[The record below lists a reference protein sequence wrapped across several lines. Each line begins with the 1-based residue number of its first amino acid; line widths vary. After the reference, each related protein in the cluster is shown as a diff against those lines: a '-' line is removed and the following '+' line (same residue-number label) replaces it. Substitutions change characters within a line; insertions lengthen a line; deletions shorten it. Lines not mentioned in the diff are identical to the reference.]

1 MPQNSSSHPIQPIA
15 GMSDE
20 LQAKL
25 MEFFQNNM
33 VPASTADD
41 PSTRDKTSH
50 GVTNWRG
57 VLGNVTT
64 LASQNKK
71 DRAQERLDEMIGLTT
86 GLYDLVYAKEND
98 VLLMRNKYAK
108 YAHAPLAENEGVRL
122 LTAIYSRRHPDTTL
136 PDRAAH
142 DIYRTLR
149 NKVAT
154 EVKCIDDK
162 LVLVGYNSDKEG
174 IIINTLYW
182 DANDGQFVRDIKG
195 RRCFRRL
202 FDNGDTTTDEDQ
214 ESEWRYRLRLE
225 DIDQDLV
232 TRVYQAALAILD
244 YHKGNLVPYSKM
256 TEEEQE
262 YFIGNPAV
270 PADLLALLDY
280 TDPDS
285 PLNTFWVWSNRNLG
299 RTNDLLKASASM
311 FLKKKPTGAFLLVGK
326 TRNGKSTFIDMLKA
340 ELGLYNTS
348 GVKLTDFDDTTHFAD
363 DLATTMLNA
372 PDDDEDGKEDK
383 ILKSQGTFKTITAHG
398 MVAVRRL
405 YSSNSIKL
413 HARWMN
419 IFPMNDIPQ
428 WQGSSKEA
436 CMKRSLCISFNN
448 DLSRSDKASK
458 DFASETFTAHFYS
471 VLLGVQGA
479 IASYYASHDLH
490 FSEEMEMMRNDIKED
505 IDGED
510 VFVDKLTRY
519 FKGMNATCAESEY
532 QIWSRAR
539 HISFNTK
546 DMKKR
551 LKMSLGWESSKDKK
565 KSTYYNYVSGTS
577 CSYDK
582 FGEAVQNDS
591 DLVMA
596 DKQMILIKVPLQG
609 GVTYEDKLVQIEELH
624 TKREVGPEESRK
636 DEQSVIQEIEN
647 YILNTPGVETI
658 RDYCDL
664 LKQRCQDEIWT

>member
-1 MPQNSSSHPIQPIA
+1 MPQNNNEPVTR
-15 GMSDE
+15 E
-20 LQAKL
+20 EFNRL
-25 MEFFQNNM
+25 MEM
-33 VPASTADD
+33 MPGLLSI
-41 PSTRDKTSH
+41 
-50 GVTNWRG
+50 G
-57 VLGNVTT
+57 GNTGTT
-64 LASQNKK
+64 LTTSRSNRGDFALSAQIKNVNKSNASIKVSS
-71 DRAQERLDEMIGLTT
+71 AQQRDDEIMAIFDE
-86 GLYDLVYAKEND
+86 LYDLVYAREND
-98 VLLMRNKYAK
+98 VVLIKNKSSSYA
-108 YAHAPLAENEGVRL
+108 YRPLTSTDGVRL
-122 LTAIYSRRHPDTTL
+122 LTRIYKRRYPTTNL
-136 PDRAAH
+136 NDRSARSLYQTICNSAE
-142 DIYRTLR
+142 R
-149 NKVAT
+149 
-154 EVKCIDDK
+154 EVKRMDDK
-162 LVLVGYNSDKEG
+162 VILVGYNSIKEG
-174 IIINTLYW
+174 ASIESLYW
-182 DANDGQFVRDIKG
+182 DANDGQFIKDIQGK
-195 RRCFRRL
+195 RCFRRL
-202 FDNGDTTTDEDQ
+202 FDNGESFHDDDE

-225 DIDQDLV
+225 DIEQDLV
-232 TRVYQAALAILD
+232 VRVYSSALAVLERFG
-244 YHKGNLVPYSKM
+244 GNLVPYSNM
-256 TEEEQE
+256 GLDDQE
-262 YFIGNPAV
+262 FFVTNTSTPV
-270 PADLLALLDY
+270 DMLQLLDY
-280 TDPDS
+280 ADPDS
-285 PLNTFWVWSNRNLG
+285 PLNTFWVWSNKNNG
-299 RTNDLLKASASM
+299 RTNDLLKASSSV

-340 ELGLYNTS
+340 ELGINNTS
-348 GVKLTDFDDTTHFAD
+348 GVKLTDFDDATHFAD

-383 ILKSQGTFKTITAHG
+383 ILKSQGTFKSITAHG
-398 MVAVRRL
+398 MVTVRRL

-413 HARWMN
+413 HANWMN

-479 IASYYASHDLH
+479 FAHYYASHDLR
-490 FSEEMEMMRNDIKED
+490 FSDEMEMMRNEIKED

-519 FKGMNATCAESEY
+519 FKGMNATCVESEY

-565 KSTYYNYVSGTS
+565 KSTYYNYVTSTS
-577 CSYDK
+577 CAYDK
-582 FGEAVQNDS
+582 FGESVENES

-609 GVTYEDKLVQIEELH
+609 GVTYEDKLVSIEELH
-624 TKREVGPEESRK
+624 RKCEIGPDAQRK

-647 YILNTPGVETI
+647 YILNTSGIETI

-664 LKQRCQDEIWT
+664 LKQKCQEVTWGTT

>member
-1 MPQNSSSHPIQPIA
+1 MPQNSNEPVTR
-15 GMSDE
+15 E
-20 LQAKL
+20 EFNRL
-25 MEFFQNNM
+25 MEM
-33 VPASTADD
+33 MPGLLSI
-41 PSTRDKTSH
+41 
-50 GVTNWRG
+50 G
-57 VLGNVTT
+57 GNTGTT
-64 LASQNKK
+64 LTTSRSNRGDFALSAQIKNVNKSNASIKVS
-71 DRAQERLDEMIGLTT
+71 RAQQRDDEIMAIFDE
-86 GLYDLVYAKEND
+86 LYDLVYAREND
-98 VLLMRNKYAK
+98 VVLVKNKLSSYA
-108 YAHAPLAENEGVRL
+108 YRPLTSTDGVRL
-122 LTAIYSRRHPDTTL
+122 LTRIYKRRYPTTNL
-136 PDRAAH
+136 NDRSARSLYQTICNSAE
-142 DIYRTLR
+142 R
-149 NKVAT
+149 
-154 EVKCIDDK
+154 EVKRMDDK
-162 LVLVGYNSDKEG
+162 VILVGYNSIKEG
-174 IIINTLYW
+174 ASIESLYW
-182 DANDGQFVRDIKG
+182 DANDGQFIRDIQGK
-195 RRCFRRL
+195 RCFRRL
-202 FDNGDTTTDEDQ
+202 FDNGESFHDDDE
-214 ESEWRYRLRLE
+214 ESEWRYRLKLE
-225 DIDQDLV
+225 DIEQDLV
-232 TRVYQAALAILD
+232 VRVYSSALAILERFG
-244 YHKGNLVPYSKM
+244 GNLVSYSNM
-256 TEEEQE
+256 SPDDQE
-262 YFIGNPAV
+262 FFVTNPSTPV
-270 PADLLALLDY
+270 DMLQLLDY

-285 PLNTFWVWSNRNLG
+285 PLNTFWVWSNKNNG
-299 RTNDLLKASASM
+299 RTNDLLKASSSV

-340 ELGLYNTS
+340 ELGINNTS
-348 GVKLTDFDDTTHFAD
+348 GVKLTDFDDATHFAD

-383 ILKSQGTFKTITAHG
+383 ILKSQGTFKSITAHG
-398 MVAVRRL
+398 MVTVRRL

-413 HARWMN
+413 HANWMN

-479 IASYYASHDLH
+479 FARYYASHDLH
-490 FSEEMEMMRNDIKED
+490 FSDEMEMMRNEIKED

-519 FKGMNATCAESEY
+519 FKGMNATCVESEY

-565 KSTYYNYVSGTS
+565 KSTYYNYVTGTS
-577 CSYDK
+577 CAYDK
-582 FGEAVQNDS
+582 FGESVENKS

-596 DKQMILIKVPLQG
+596 DKQMILIKAPLQG
-609 GVTYEDKLVQIEELH
+609 SVTYEDKLVSIEELH
-624 TKREVGPEESRK
+624 RKCEFGPEGQRK

-664 LKQRCQDEIWT
+664 LKQKCQEATWGTT

>member
-1 MPQNSSSHPIQPIA
+1 MPQNSNEPVTR
-15 GMSDE
+15 E
-20 LQAKL
+20 EFNRL
-25 MEFFQNNM
+25 MKM
-33 VPASTADD
+33 MPGLLSI
-41 PSTRDKTSH
+41 
-50 GVTNWRG
+50 G
-57 VLGNVTT
+57 GNTGTT
-64 LASQNKK
+64 LTTSRSNRGDFALSAQIKNVNKSNASIKVSN
-71 DRAQERLDEMIGLTT
+71 AQQRDDEIMAIFDE
-86 GLYDLVYAKEND
+86 LYDLVYAREND
-98 VLLMRNKYAK
+98 VVLVKNKLSSYA
-108 YAHAPLAENEGVRL
+108 YRPLTSTDGVRL
-122 LTAIYSRRHPDTTL
+122 LTRIYKRRYPTTNL
-136 PDRAAH
+136 NDRSARSLYQTICNSAE
-142 DIYRTLR
+142 R
-149 NKVAT
+149 
-154 EVKCIDDK
+154 EVKRMDDK
-162 LVLVGYNSDKEG
+162 VILVGYNSIKEG
-174 IIINTLYW
+174 ASIESLYW
-182 DANDGQFVRDIKG
+182 DANDGQFIKDIQSK
-195 RRCFRRL
+195 RCFRRL
-202 FDNGDTTTDEDQ
+202 FDNGESFHDDDE
-214 ESEWRYRLRLE
+214 ESEWRYRLKLE
-225 DIDQDLV
+225 DIEQDLV
-232 TRVYQAALAILD
+232 VRVYSSALAILERFG
-244 YHKGNLVPYSKM
+244 GNLVPYSNM
-256 TEEEQE
+256 RPDDQE
-262 YFIGNPAV
+262 FFVTNPLTPV
-270 PADLLALLDY
+270 DMLQLLDY
-280 TDPDS
+280 ADPDS
-285 PLNTFWVWSNRNLG
+285 PLNTFWVWSNKNNG
-299 RTNDLLKASASM
+299 RTNDLLKASSSV

-340 ELGLYNTS
+340 ELGINNTS
-348 GVKLTDFDDTTHFAD
+348 GVKLTDFDDATHFAD

-383 ILKSQGTFKTITAHG
+383 ILKSQGTFKSITAHG
-398 MVAVRRL
+398 MVTVRRL

-413 HARWMN
+413 HANWMN

-479 IASYYASHDLH
+479 FARYYASHDLH
-490 FSEEMEMMRNDIKED
+490 FSDEMEMMRNEIKED

-565 KSTYYNYVSGTS
+565 KSTYYNYVTGTS
-577 CSYDK
+577 CAYDK
-582 FGEAVQNDS
+582 FGESVKNES

-596 DKQMILIKVPLQG
+596 DKQMILIKAPLQG
-609 GVTYEDKLVQIEELH
+609 SVTYEDKLVPIEELH
-624 TKREVGPEESRK
+624 RKCEIGPEGQRK

-647 YILNTPGVETI
+647 YILNTPGIETI

-664 LKQRCQDEIWT
+664 LKQKCQEATWGMT

>member
-1 MPQNSSSHPIQPIA
+1 MPQSSNEPVTR
-15 GMSDE
+15 E
-20 LQAKL
+20 EFNRL
-25 MEFFQNNM
+25 MKM
-33 VPASTADD
+33 MPGLLSI
-41 PSTRDKTSH
+41 
-50 GVTNWRG
+50 GVNTG
-57 VLGNVTT
+57 TT
-64 LASQNKK
+64 LTTSRSNRGDFALSAQIKNVNKSNASIKVSS
-71 DRAQERLDEMIGLTT
+71 AQQRDDEIMAIFDE
-86 GLYDLVYAKEND
+86 LYDLVYAREND
-98 VLLMRNKYAK
+98 VVLIKNKLSSYA
-108 YAHAPLAENEGVRL
+108 YRPLTSTDGVRL
-122 LTAIYSRRHPDTTL
+122 LTRIYKRRYPTTNL
-136 PDRAAH
+136 NDRSARSLYQTICNSAE
-142 DIYRTLR
+142 R
-149 NKVAT
+149 
-154 EVKCIDDK
+154 EVKRMDDK
-162 LVLVGYNSDKEG
+162 VILVGYNSIKEG
-174 IIINTLYW
+174 ASIESLYW
-182 DANDGQFVRDIKG
+182 DANDGQFIKDIQSK
-195 RRCFRRL
+195 RCFRRL
-202 FDNGDTTTDEDQ
+202 FDNGESFHDDDE
-214 ESEWRYRLRLE
+214 ESEWRYRLKLE
-225 DIDQDLV
+225 DIEQDLV
-232 TRVYQAALAILD
+232 VRVYSSALTVLERFG
-244 YHKGNLVPYSKM
+244 GNLVPYSNM
-256 TEEEQE
+256 SPDDQE
-262 YFIGNPAV
+262 FFVTNPSTPV
-270 PADLLALLDY
+270 DMLQLLDY
-280 TDPDS
+280 ADPDS
-285 PLNTFWVWSNRNLG
+285 PLNTFWVWSNKNNG
-299 RTNDLLKASASM
+299 RTNDLLKASSSV

-340 ELGLYNTS
+340 ELGVNNTS
-348 GVKLTDFDDTTHFAD
+348 GVKLTDFDDATHFAD

-383 ILKSQGTFKTITAHG
+383 ILKSQGTFKSITAHG
-398 MVAVRRL
+398 MVTVRRL

-413 HARWMN
+413 HANWMN

-479 IASYYASHDLH
+479 FARYYASHDLH
-490 FSEEMEMMRNDIKED
+490 FSEEMEMMRNEIKED

-519 FKGMNATCAESEY
+519 FKGMNATCVESEY

-565 KSTYYNYVSGTS
+565 KSTYYNYVTSTS
-577 CSYDK
+577 CAYDK
-582 FGEAVQNDS
+582 FGESVKNNS

-609 GVTYEDKLVQIEELH
+609 GVAYKDELVPIEELH
-624 TKREVGPEESRK
+624 RKCEIGPEEQRK

-647 YILNTPGVETI
+647 YILNTPGIETI

-664 LKQRCQDEIWT
+664 LKQKCQEATWGTT

>member
-1 MPQNSSSHPIQPIA
+1 MPQNNNNPVTR
-15 GMSDE
+15 E
-20 LQAKL
+20 EFNRL
-25 MEFFQNNM
+25 MAMMPDFLSIGGNTG
-33 VPASTADD
+33 ST
-41 PSTRDKTSH
+41 
-50 GVTNWRG
+50 
-57 VLGNVTT
+57 
-64 LASQNKK
+64 
-71 DRAQERLDEMIGLTT
+71 LTT
-86 GLYDLVYAKEND
+86 SRSNRGDFALSAQVKNVNKSNAPIKVSSAQQRDDEIMAIFDELYDLVYAREND
-98 VLLMRNKYAK
+98 VVLIKNKLSSYA
-108 YAHAPLAENEGVRL
+108 YRPLTSIDGVRL
-122 LTAIYSRRHPDTTL
+122 LTRIYKRRYPTTNL
-136 PDRAAH
+136 NDRSARSLYQTICNSAE
-142 DIYRTLR
+142 R
-149 NKVAT
+149 
-154 EVKCIDDK
+154 EVKRMDDK
-162 LVLVGYNSDKEG
+162 VILVGYNSIKEG
-174 IIINTLYW
+174 ASIESLYW
-182 DANDGQFVRDIKG
+182 DANDGQFINDIKG
-195 RRCFRRL
+195 KRCFRRL
-202 FDNGDTTTDEDQ
+202 FDNGESFHDDDE
-214 ESEWRYRLRLE
+214 ETEWRYRLKLE
-225 DIDQDLV
+225 DIEQDV
-232 TRVYQAALAILD
+232 VMRVYSSALAILERFG
-244 YHKGNLVPYSKM
+244 GNLVPYSNM
-256 TEEEQE
+256 RPDDQE
-262 YFIGNPAV
+262 FFVANPSTPV
-270 PADLLALLDY
+270 DMLQTLDY
-280 TDPDS
+280 ADPDS
-285 PLNTFWVWSNRNLG
+285 PLNTFWVWSNKNNG
-299 RTNDLLKASASM
+299 RTNDLLKASSSV

-340 ELGLYNTS
+340 ELGINNTS
-348 GVKLTDFDDTTHFAD
+348 GVKLTDFDDATHFAD

-383 ILKSQGTFKTITAHG
+383 ILKSQGTFKSITAHG
-398 MVAVRRL
+398 MVTVRRL

-413 HARWMN
+413 HANWMN

-479 IASYYASHDLH
+479 FARYYASHDLH
-490 FSEEMEMMRNDIKED
+490 FSEEMEMMRNEIKED

-519 FKGMNATCAESEY
+519 FKGMNATCAETEY

-565 KSTYYNYVSGTS
+565 KSTYYNYVTGTS
-577 CSYDK
+577 CAYDK
-582 FGEAVQNDS
+582 FGESIDNKS

-609 GVTYEDKLVQIEELH
+609 GIAYEDKLVPVEELH
-624 TKREVGPEESRK
+624 RKCDIGAEEQRK

-664 LKQRCQDEIWT
+664 LKQRCQETTWGTI

>member
-1 MPQNSSSHPIQPIA
+1 MPQSSNEPVTR
-15 GMSDE
+15 E
-20 LQAKL
+20 EFNRL
-25 MEFFQNNM
+25 MKM
-33 VPASTADD
+33 MPGLLSI
-41 PSTRDKTSH
+41 
-50 GVTNWRG
+50 G
-57 VLGNVTT
+57 GNTGTT
-64 LASQNKK
+64 LTTSRSNRGDFALSAQIKNVNKSNASIKVSS
-71 DRAQERLDEMIGLTT
+71 AQQRDDEIMAIFDE
-86 GLYDLVYAKEND
+86 LYDLVYAREND
-98 VLLMRNKYAK
+98 VVLIKNKLSSYA
-108 YAHAPLAENEGVRL
+108 YRPLTSTDGVRL
-122 LTAIYSRRHPDTTL
+122 LTRIYKRRYPTTNL
-136 PDRAAH
+136 NDRSARSLYQTICNSAE
-142 DIYRTLR
+142 R
-149 NKVAT
+149 
-154 EVKCIDDK
+154 EVKRMDDK
-162 LVLVGYNSDKEG
+162 VILVGYNSIKEG
-174 IIINTLYW
+174 ASIESLYW
-182 DANDGQFVRDIKG
+182 DANDGQFIKDIQSK
-195 RRCFRRL
+195 RCFRRL
-202 FDNGDTTTDEDQ
+202 FDNGESFHDDDE
-214 ESEWRYRLRLE
+214 ESEWRYRLKLE
-225 DIDQDLV
+225 DIEQDLV
-232 TRVYQAALAILD
+232 VRVYSSALTVLERFG
-244 YHKGNLVPYSKM
+244 GNLVPYSNM
-256 TEEEQE
+256 SPDDQE
-262 YFIGNPAV
+262 FFVTNPSTPV
-270 PADLLALLDY
+270 DMLQLLDY
-280 TDPDS
+280 ADPDS
-285 PLNTFWVWSNRNLG
+285 PLNTFWVWSNKNNG
-299 RTNDLLKASASM
+299 RTNDLLKASSSV

-340 ELGLYNTS
+340 ELGVNNTS
-348 GVKLTDFDDTTHFAD
+348 GVKLTDFDDATHFAD

-383 ILKSQGTFKTITAHG
+383 ILKSQGTFKSITAHG
-398 MVAVRRL
+398 MVTVRRL

-413 HARWMN
+413 HANWMN

-479 IASYYASHDLH
+479 FARYYASHDLH
-490 FSEEMEMMRNDIKED
+490 FSEEMEMMRNEIKED

-519 FKGMNATCAESEY
+519 FKGMNATCVESEY

-565 KSTYYNYVSGTS
+565 KSTYYNYVTSTS
-577 CSYDK
+577 CAYDK
-582 FGEAVQNDS
+582 FGESVKNNS

-609 GVTYEDKLVQIEELH
+609 GVAYKDELVPIEELH
-624 TKREVGPEESRK
+624 RKCEIGPEEQRK

-647 YILNTPGVETI
+647 YILNTPGIETI

-664 LKQRCQDEIWT
+664 LKQKCQEATWGTT

>member
-1 MPQNSSSHPIQPIA
+1 MPQNNNNPVTR
-15 GMSDE
+15 E
-20 LQAKL
+20 EFNRL
-25 MEFFQNNM
+25 MAMMPDFL
-33 VPASTADD
+33 SI
-41 PSTRDKTSH
+41 
-50 GVTNWRG
+50 G
-57 VLGNVTT
+57 GNTGPT
-64 LASQNKK
+64 
-71 DRAQERLDEMIGLTT
+71 LTT
-86 GLYDLVYAKEND
+86 SRSNRGDFALSAQVKNVNKSNAPIKVSSAQQRDDEIMAIFDELYDLVYAREND
-98 VLLMRNKYAK
+98 VVLIKNKLSSYA
-108 YAHAPLAENEGVRL
+108 YRPLTSIDGVRL
-122 LTAIYSRRHPDTTL
+122 LTRIYKRRYPTTNL
-136 PDRAAH
+136 NDRSARSLYQTICNSAE
-142 DIYRTLR
+142 R
-149 NKVAT
+149 
-154 EVKCIDDK
+154 EVKRMDDK
-162 LVLVGYNSDKEG
+162 VILVGYNSIKEG
-174 IIINTLYW
+174 ASIESLYW
-182 DANDGQFVRDIKG
+182 DANDGQFIKDIQGK
-195 RRCFRRL
+195 RCFRRL
-202 FDNGDTTTDEDQ
+202 FDNGESFHDDDE
-214 ESEWRYRLRLE
+214 ETEWRYRLKLE
-225 DIDQDLV
+225 DIEQDV
-232 TRVYQAALAILD
+232 VMRVYSSALAILERFG
-244 YHKGNLVPYSKM
+244 GNLVPYSNM
-256 TEEEQE
+256 RPDDQE
-262 YFIGNPAV
+262 FFVTNPSTPV
-270 PADLLALLDY
+270 DMLQTLDY
-280 TDPDS
+280 ADPDS
-285 PLNTFWVWSNRNLG
+285 PLNTFWVWSNKNNG
-299 RTNDLLKASASM
+299 RTNDLLKASASV

-340 ELGLYNTS
+340 ELGINNTS
-348 GVKLTDFDDTTHFAD
+348 GVKLTDFDDATHFAD

-383 ILKSQGTFKTITAHG
+383 ILKSQGTFKSITAHG
-398 MVAVRRL
+398 MVTVRRL

-413 HARWMN
+413 HANWMN

-458 DFASETFTAHFYS
+458 DFASETFTARFYS

-479 IASYYASHDLH
+479 FARYYATHDLH
-490 FSEEMEMMRNDIKED
+490 FSEEMEMMRNEIKED

-519 FKGMNATCAESEY
+519 FKGMNATCAETEY

-565 KSTYYNYVSGTS
+565 KSTYYNYVTGTS
-577 CSYDK
+577 CAYDK
-582 FGEAVQNDS
+582 FGESIDNKS

-609 GVTYEDKLVQIEELH
+609 GVTYEDKLVPIEELH
-624 TKREVGPEESRK
+624 RKCDIGAEEQRK

-664 LKQRCQDEIWT
+664 LKQRCQETTWGTI

>member
-1 MPQNSSSHPIQPIA
+1 MPQNNNNPVTR
-15 GMSDE
+15 E
-20 LQAKL
+20 EFNRL
-25 MEFFQNNM
+25 MAMMPDFLSIGGNTG
-33 VPASTADD
+33 ST
-41 PSTRDKTSH
+41 
-50 GVTNWRG
+50 
-57 VLGNVTT
+57 
-64 LASQNKK
+64 
-71 DRAQERLDEMIGLTT
+71 LTT
-86 GLYDLVYAKEND
+86 SRSNRGDFALSAQVKNVNKSNAPVKVSSAQQRDDEIMAIFDELYDLVYAREND
-98 VLLMRNKYAK
+98 VVLIKNKLSSYA
-108 YAHAPLAENEGVRL
+108 YRPLTSTDGVRL
-122 LTAIYSRRHPDTTL
+122 LTRIYKRRYPTTNL
-136 PDRAAH
+136 NDRSARSLYQTICNSAE
-142 DIYRTLR
+142 R
-149 NKVAT
+149 
-154 EVKCIDDK
+154 EVKRMDDK
-162 LVLVGYNSDKEG
+162 VILVGYNSIKEG
-174 IIINTLYW
+174 ASIESLYW
-182 DANDGQFVRDIKG
+182 DANDGQFIKDIQG

-202 FDNGDTTTDEDQ
+202 FDNGESFHDDDE
-214 ESEWRYRLRLE
+214 ETEWRYRLKLE

-232 TRVYQAALAILD
+232 MRVYSSALAILERFG
-244 YHKGNLVPYSKM
+244 GNLVPYSNM
-256 TEEEQE
+256 RPDDQE
-262 YFIGNPAV
+262 FFVTNPSTPV
-270 PADLLALLDY
+270 DMLQMLDY
-280 TDPDS
+280 ADPDS
-285 PLNTFWVWSNRNLG
+285 PLNTFWVWSNKNNG
-299 RTNDLLKASASM
+299 RTNDLLKASSSV

-340 ELGLYNTS
+340 EFGVNNTS
-348 GVKLTDFDDTTHFAD
+348 GVKLTDFDDATHFAD

-383 ILKSQGTFKTITAHG
+383 ILKSQGTFKSITAHG
-398 MVAVRRL
+398 MVTVRRL

-413 HARWMN
+413 HANWMN

-479 IASYYASHDLH
+479 FARYYASHDLH
-490 FSEEMEMMRNDIKED
+490 FSEEMEMMRNEIKED

-519 FKGMNATCAESEY
+519 FKGMNATCAETEY

-565 KSTYYNYVSGTS
+565 KSTYYNYVTGAS
-577 CSYDK
+577 CAYDK
-582 FGEAVQNDS
+582 FGESIDNKS

-609 GVTYEDKLVQIEELH
+609 GFAYKDELVPIEELH
-624 TKREVGPEESRK
+624 RKCDVGAEEQRK

-664 LKQRCQDEIWT
+664 LKQRCQGTTWGTI

>member
-1 MPQNSSSHPIQPIA
+1 MPQNNNEPVTR
-15 GMSDE
+15 E
-20 LQAKL
+20 EFNRL
-25 MEFFQNNM
+25 MEM
-33 VPASTADD
+33 MPGLLSI
-41 PSTRDKTSH
+41 
-50 GVTNWRG
+50 G
-57 VLGNVTT
+57 GNTGTT
-64 LASQNKK
+64 LTTSRSNRGDFALSAQIKNVNKSNASIKVSS
-71 DRAQERLDEMIGLTT
+71 AQQRDDEIMAIFDE
-86 GLYDLVYAKEND
+86 LYDLVYAREND
-98 VLLMRNKYAK
+98 VVLIKNKSSSYA
-108 YAHAPLAENEGVRL
+108 YRPLTSTDGVRL
-122 LTAIYSRRHPDTTL
+122 LTRIYKRRYPTTNL
-136 PDRAAH
+136 NDRSARSLYQTICNSAE
-142 DIYRTLR
+142 R
-149 NKVAT
+149 
-154 EVKCIDDK
+154 EVKRMDDK
-162 LVLVGYNSDKEG
+162 VILVGYNSIKEG
-174 IIINTLYW
+174 ASIESLYW
-182 DANDGQFVRDIKG
+182 DANDGQFIKDIQGK
-195 RRCFRRL
+195 RCFRRL
-202 FDNGDTTTDEDQ
+202 FDNGESFHDDDE

-225 DIDQDLV
+225 DVEQDLV
-232 TRVYQAALAILD
+232 VRVYSSALAVLERFG
-244 YHKGNLVPYSKM
+244 GNLVPYSNM
-256 TEEEQE
+256 GLDDQE
-262 YFIGNPAV
+262 FFVTNPSTPV
-270 PADLLALLDY
+270 DMLQLLDY
-280 TDPDS
+280 ADPDS
-285 PLNTFWVWSNRNLG
+285 PLNTFWVWSNKNNG
-299 RTNDLLKASASM
+299 RTNDLLKASSSV

-340 ELGLYNTS
+340 ELGINNTS
-348 GVKLTDFDDTTHFAD
+348 GVKLTDFDDATHFAD

-383 ILKSQGTFKTITAHG
+383 ILKSQGTFKSITAHG
-398 MVAVRRL
+398 MVTVRRL

-413 HARWMN
+413 HANWMN

-479 IASYYASHDLH
+479 FAHYYASHDLR
-490 FSEEMEMMRNDIKED
+490 FSDEMEMMRNEIKED

-519 FKGMNATCAESEY
+519 FKGMNATCVESEY

-565 KSTYYNYVSGTS
+565 KSTYYNYVTSTS
-577 CSYDK
+577 CAYDK
-582 FGEAVQNDS
+582 FGESVENES

-609 GVTYEDKLVQIEELH
+609 GATYKDKLVPIEELH
-624 TKREVGPEESRK
+624 RKCEIGPEEQRK

-664 LKQRCQDEIWT
+664 LKQKCQEVTWGAT

>member
-1 MPQNSSSHPIQPIA
+1 MPQNSNEPVTR
-15 GMSDE
+15 E
-20 LQAKL
+20 EFNRL
-25 MEFFQNNM
+25 MEM
-33 VPASTADD
+33 MPGLLSI
-41 PSTRDKTSH
+41 
-50 GVTNWRG
+50 G
-57 VLGNVTT
+57 GNTGTT
-64 LASQNKK
+64 LTTSRSNRGDFALSAQIKNVNKSNASIKVS
-71 DRAQERLDEMIGLTT
+71 RAQQRDDEIMAIFDE
-86 GLYDLVYAKEND
+86 LYDLVYAREND
-98 VLLMRNKYAK
+98 VVLVKNKLSSYA
-108 YAHAPLAENEGVRL
+108 YRPLTSTDGVRL
-122 LTAIYSRRHPDTTL
+122 LTRIYKRRYPTTNL
-136 PDRAAH
+136 NDRSARSLYQTICNSAE
-142 DIYRTLR
+142 R
-149 NKVAT
+149 
-154 EVKCIDDK
+154 EVKRMDDK
-162 LVLVGYNSDKEG
+162 VILVGYNSIKEG
-174 IIINTLYW
+174 ASIESLYW
-182 DANDGQFVRDIKG
+182 DANDGQFIRDIQGK
-195 RRCFRRL
+195 RCFRRL
-202 FDNGDTTTDEDQ
+202 FDNGESFHDDDE
-214 ESEWRYRLRLE
+214 ESEWRYRLKLE
-225 DIDQDLV
+225 DIEQDLV
-232 TRVYQAALAILD
+232 VRVYSSALAILERFG
-244 YHKGNLVPYSKM
+244 GNLVSYSNM
-256 TEEEQE
+256 SPDDQE
-262 YFIGNPAV
+262 FFVTNPSTPV
-270 PADLLALLDY
+270 DMLQLLDY

-285 PLNTFWVWSNRNLG
+285 PLNTFWVWSNKNNG
-299 RTNDLLKASASM
+299 RTNDLLKASSSV

-326 TRNGKSTFIDMLKA
+326 ARNGKSTFIDMLKA
-340 ELGLYNTS
+340 ELGINNTS
-348 GVKLTDFDDTTHFAD
+348 GVKLTDFDDATHFAD

-383 ILKSQGTFKTITAHG
+383 ILKSQGTFKSITAHG
-398 MVAVRRL
+398 MVTVRRL

-413 HARWMN
+413 HANWMN

-479 IASYYASHDLH
+479 FARYYASHDLH
-490 FSEEMEMMRNDIKED
+490 FSDEMEMMRNEIKED

-519 FKGMNATCAESEY
+519 FKGMNATCVESEY

-565 KSTYYNYVSGTS
+565 KSTYYNYVTGTS
-577 CSYDK
+577 CAYDK
-582 FGEAVQNDS
+582 FGESVENKS

-596 DKQMILIKVPLQG
+596 DKQMILIKAPLQG
-609 GVTYEDKLVQIEELH
+609 SVTYEDKLVSIEELH
-624 TKREVGPEESRK
+624 RKCEFGPEGQRK

-664 LKQRCQDEIWT
+664 LKQKCQEATWGTT

>member
-1 MPQNSSSHPIQPIA
+1 MPQNNNNPVTR
-15 GMSDE
+15 E
-20 LQAKL
+20 EFNRL
-25 MEFFQNNM
+25 MAMMPDFLSIGGNTG
-33 VPASTADD
+33 ST
-41 PSTRDKTSH
+41 
-50 GVTNWRG
+50 
-57 VLGNVTT
+57 
-64 LASQNKK
+64 
-71 DRAQERLDEMIGLTT
+71 LTT
-86 GLYDLVYAKEND
+86 SRSNRGDFALSAQVKNVNKSNSPIKVSSAQQRDDEIMAIFDELYDLVYAREND
-98 VLLMRNKYAK
+98 VVLIKNKLSSYA
-108 YAHAPLAENEGVRL
+108 YRPLTSIDGVRL
-122 LTAIYSRRHPDTTL
+122 LTRIYKRRYPTTNL
-136 PDRAAH
+136 NDRSARSLYQTICNSAE
-142 DIYRTLR
+142 R
-149 NKVAT
+149 
-154 EVKCIDDK
+154 EVKRMDDK
-162 LVLVGYNSDKEG
+162 VILVGYNSIKEG
-174 IIINTLYW
+174 ASIESLYW
-182 DANDGQFVRDIKG
+182 DANDGQFVKDIQGK
-195 RRCFRRL
+195 RCFRRL
-202 FDNGDTTTDEDQ
+202 FDNGESFHDDDE
-214 ESEWRYRLRLE
+214 ETEWRYRLKLE

-232 TRVYQAALAILD
+232 MRVYSSALAILERFG
-244 YHKGNLVPYSKM
+244 GNLVSYSNM
-256 TEEEQE
+256 SPDDQE
-262 YFIGNPAV
+262 FFVTNPSTPV
-270 PADLLALLDY
+270 DMLQMLDY
-280 TDPDS
+280 ADPDS
-285 PLNTFWVWSNRNLG
+285 PLNTFWVWSNKNNG
-299 RTNDLLKASASM
+299 RTNDLLKASSSV

-340 ELGLYNTS
+340 ELGINNTS
-348 GVKLTDFDDTTHFAD
+348 GVKLTDFDDATHFAD

-383 ILKSQGTFKTITAHG
+383 ILKSQGTFKSITAHG
-398 MVAVRRL
+398 MVTVRRL

-413 HARWMN
+413 HANWMN

-479 IASYYASHDLH
+479 FARYYASHDLH
-490 FSEEMEMMRNDIKED
+490 FSEEMEMMRNEIKED

-519 FKGMNATCAESEY
+519 FKGMNATCAEAEY

-565 KSTYYNYVSGTS
+565 KSTYYNYVTGTS
-577 CSYDK
+577 CAYDK
-582 FGEAVQNDS
+582 FGESIDNKS

-596 DKQMILIKVPLQG
+596 DKQMILIKIPLQG
-609 GVTYEDKLVQIEELH
+609 GVTYEDKLVPVEELH
-624 TKREVGPEESRK
+624 RKCEIGTEEQRK

-664 LKQRCQDEIWT
+664 LKQRCQETTWGTI

>member
-1 MPQNSSSHPIQPIA
+1 MPQNNNEPVTR
-15 GMSDE
+15 E
-20 LQAKL
+20 EFNRL
-25 MEFFQNNM
+25 MEM
-33 VPASTADD
+33 MPGLLSI
-41 PSTRDKTSH
+41 
-50 GVTNWRG
+50 G
-57 VLGNVTT
+57 GNTGTT
-64 LASQNKK
+64 LTTSRSNRGDFALSAQIKNVNKSNASIKVSS
-71 DRAQERLDEMIGLTT
+71 AQQRDDEIMAIFDE
-86 GLYDLVYAKEND
+86 LYDLVYAREND
-98 VLLMRNKYAK
+98 VVLIKNKLSSYA
-108 YAHAPLAENEGVRL
+108 YRPLTSTDGVRL
-122 LTAIYSRRHPDTTL
+122 LTRIYKRRYPTTNL
-136 PDRAAH
+136 NDRSARSLYQTICNSAE
-142 DIYRTLR
+142 R
-149 NKVAT
+149 
-154 EVKCIDDK
+154 EVKRMDDK
-162 LVLVGYNSDKEG
+162 VILVGYNSIKEG
-174 IIINTLYW
+174 ASIESLYW
-182 DANDGQFVRDIKG
+182 DANDGQFIKDIQGK
-195 RRCFRRL
+195 RCFRRL
-202 FDNGDTTTDEDQ
+202 FDNGESFHDDDE

-225 DIDQDLV
+225 DIEQDLV
-232 TRVYQAALAILD
+232 VRVYSSALAVLERFG
-244 YHKGNLVPYSKM
+244 GNLVPYSNM
-256 TEEEQE
+256 GLDDQE
-262 YFIGNPAV
+262 FFVTNPSTPV
-270 PADLLALLDY
+270 DMLQLLDY
-280 TDPDS
+280 ADPDS
-285 PLNTFWVWSNRNLG
+285 PLNTFWVWSNKNNG
-299 RTNDLLKASASM
+299 RTNDLLKASSSV

-340 ELGLYNTS
+340 ELGINNTS
-348 GVKLTDFDDTTHFAD
+348 GVKLTDFDDATHFAD

-383 ILKSQGTFKTITAHG
+383 ILKSQGTFKSITAHG
-398 MVAVRRL
+398 MVTVRRL

-413 HARWMN
+413 HANWMN

-479 IASYYASHDLH
+479 FAHYYASHDLR
-490 FSEEMEMMRNDIKED
+490 FSDEMEMMRNEIKED

-519 FKGMNATCAESEY
+519 FKGMNATCVESEY

-565 KSTYYNYVSGTS
+565 KSTYYNYVTSTS
-577 CSYDK
+577 CAYDK
-582 FGEAVQNDS
+582 FGESVENES

-609 GVTYEDKLVQIEELH
+609 GATYKDKLVPIEELH
-624 TKREVGPEESRK
+624 RKCEIGPEEQRK

-664 LKQRCQDEIWT
+664 LKQKCQEVTWGTT